1 MVAVRSTGLA
11 FESVIGV
18 VRGRTILPPGT
29 PQGDEDGQRQDED
42 GQQQEED
49 AIEALVDE
57 EYLEVLVGIANERFE
72 ANTERIRR
80 FETLLFGSTGKKA
93 VHSWEEKETRQE
105 RKRAEGLKRREEL
118 KVHHGLRGPAD
129 GDSDTP
135 DAELGPFEGISHMQE
150 VSREI

>member
-1 MVAVRSTGLA
+1 MVAIRSTGLA

-29 PQGDEDGQRQDED
+29 PQGDEDGQRQ
-42 GQQQEED
+42 EED

-57 EYLEVLVGIANERFE
+57 EYLEILVGIANERFE

-150 VSREI
+150 VSKEI